1 MQHPR
6 WILELF
12 AAIDGGDAEGF
23 AAFLSDDGIFRFGN
37 AEPVQGRDAVR
48 EAVAAFFAS
57 IRSCRHQ
64 LHRSWEVPGAAIC
77 HGEVTYTRQ
86 DGSRLTVPFANICRR
101 EDGRITEYL
110 VHVDASQLFAA
121 QAAG

>member
-12 AAIDGGDAEGF
+12 AAIDGGDAERF
-23 AAFLSDDGIFRFGN
+23 AAFLSDDGVFRFGN
-37 AEPVQGRDAVR
+37 GEPVRGRNAVR

-57 IRSCRHQ
+57 IRGCRHA
-64 LHRSWEVPGAAIC
+64 LHGSWEVPGAAIS
-77 HGEVTYTRQ
+77 HGEVTYIRH

-101 EDGRITEYL
+101 EGGLISEYL
-110 VHVDASQLFAA
+110 VHVDASQLYAA